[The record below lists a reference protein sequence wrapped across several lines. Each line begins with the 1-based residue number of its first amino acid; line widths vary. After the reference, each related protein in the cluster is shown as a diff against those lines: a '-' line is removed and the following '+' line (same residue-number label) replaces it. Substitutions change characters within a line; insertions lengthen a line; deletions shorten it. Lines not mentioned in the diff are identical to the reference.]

1 MVYALDSDIISYLIK
16 NNKDVEE
23 KFKNMKDNKN
33 LYCIPPLTYYEVK
46 RWLVLRNATIK
57 LPAFTKLY
65 QDSVKTEMTLEIWEK
80 AIEIYVELIT
90 NGTPRQDADIFIAAF
105 CIVNDYTLITNN
117 TRHYDII
124 KDLKI
129 ENWKS

>member
-1 MVYALDSDIISYLIK
+1 
-16 NNKDVEE
+16 
-23 KFKNMKDNKN
+23 
-33 LYCIPPLTYYEVK
+33 
-46 RWLVLRNATIK
+46 
-57 LPAFTKLY
+57 
-65 QDSVKTEMTLEIWEK
+65 MTLEIWEK

-124 KDLKI
+124 KDLKM
-129 ENWKS
+129 ENWKN